1 MATIKTIIH
10 TQGHTRT
17 HNSNMYSNAANVF
30 AERTRLLAENAILLK
45 KLRDG
50 EKEKKLLEKKLAQ
63 ETIKVAKK
71 QLVDTSKA
79 QKAISK
85 ALAAEDRRVA
95 KNVVKEA
102 KAYIFHRNIRFIKQA
117 STSTPPKEEICKMEK
132 YKLQIYLAKYKL
144 PVSGDKPALVARLEN
159 YLYPSGEE

>member
-1 MATIKTIIH
+1 MIKNDKKIVLLLPRGFKKH
-10 TQGHTRT
+10 T
-17 HNSNMYSNAANVF
+17 HNSNMYSNIANVS
-30 AERTRLLAENAILLK
+30 ALSEIYDDGLLRENAILLK

-50 EKEKKLLEKKLAQ
+50 EKEIARLEKKLAQ
-63 ETIKVAKK
+63 ATIKVAKK

-102 KAYIFHRNIRFIKQA
+102 ILCSLKN
-117 STSTPPKEEICKMEK
+117 
-132 YKLQIYLAKYKL
+132 
-144 PVSGDKPALVARLEN
+144 
-159 YLYPSGEE
+159 